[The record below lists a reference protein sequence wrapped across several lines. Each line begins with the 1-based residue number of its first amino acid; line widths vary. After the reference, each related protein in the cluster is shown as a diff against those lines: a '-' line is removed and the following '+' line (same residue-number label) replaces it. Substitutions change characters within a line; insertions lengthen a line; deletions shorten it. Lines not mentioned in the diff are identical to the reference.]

1 MEISLEQ
8 LHSFVTVFSRGKMR
22 TTHWCTIGSASVDG
36 ADTCIGGLVL
46 TSFGQMQFSPSP
58 CHSRMEGYP
67 DSVTMF
73 ILLNMKQ
80 CMQDGTEGVQ
90 HVAYLQKKPC
100 TMAKNCLQC

>member
-1 MEISLEQ
+1 
-8 LHSFVTVFSRGKMR
+8 
-22 TTHWCTIGSASVDG
+22 
-36 ADTCIGGLVL
+36 
-46 TSFGQMQFSPSP
+46 
-58 CHSRMEGYP
+58 MEGYP
-67 DSVTMF
+67 DPVTMF

>member
-1 MEISLEQ
+1 M
-8 LHSFVTVFSRGKMR
+8 K

-36 ADTCIGGLVL
+36 IDGADTCVGGLVL
-46 TSFGQMQFSPSP
+46 VQSISQMQFSPSP

-67 DSVTMF
+67 DPVTMF